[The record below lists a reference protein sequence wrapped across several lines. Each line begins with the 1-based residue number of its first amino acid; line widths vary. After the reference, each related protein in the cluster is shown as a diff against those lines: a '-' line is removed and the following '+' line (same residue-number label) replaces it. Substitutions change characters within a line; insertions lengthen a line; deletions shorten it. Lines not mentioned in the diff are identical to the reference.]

1 MFNPQPK
8 TKAYRSKKYLKWILT
23 QQVLIKG
30 QGETVYHHVRIDG
43 NAGTGLK
50 PGDNFTIPIPKLV
63 HDAFHAGK
71 ESDREFLEK
80 HGIDI
85 YRVLHKLVSEYI
97 KEEL

>member
-1 MFNPQPK
+1 MIGNPK
-8 TKAYRSKKYLKWILT
+8 TKAWRSNKYLEFIRS
-23 QQVLIKG
+23 QPVLIEG
-30 QGETVYHHVRIDG
+30 QGETVFHHVRIDG

-71 ESDREFLEK
+71 ESDREFLER

-85 YRVLHKLVSEYI
+85 YRVLHKLTSEYMERI
-97 KEEL
+97 K